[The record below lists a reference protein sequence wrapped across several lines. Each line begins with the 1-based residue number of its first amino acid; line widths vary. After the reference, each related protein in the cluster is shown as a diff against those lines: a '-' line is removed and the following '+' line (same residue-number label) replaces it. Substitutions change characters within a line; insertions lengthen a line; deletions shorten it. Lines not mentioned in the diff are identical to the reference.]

1 MFSFG
6 RPHDRSNLL
15 DVPQVTK
22 IDKDLTSKTVKS
34 DLLLEER
41 RIDAAAESSEQGSA
55 MATRR

>member
-1 MFSFG
+1 MFPFG
-6 RPHDRSNLL
+6 RPHDRSKLL
-15 DVPQVTK
+15 DVPPVTK

-41 RIDAAAESSEQGSA
+41 RMDAGAESSKQGSV